1 MQIRT
6 GDISFVIDHA
16 INRAISD
23 NPDPVY
29 ALIDATQIGVTGHS
43 LGGSAALG
51 IGRTRGDVG
60 AVVALESPFLCDIVG
75 VDNGEFVWNEDAYP
89 VSVLNI
95 CSDSSWSDLDEWPQ
109 YTVNS
114 RLLVDADATA
124 YSVHMQRAG
133 HLTLT
138 DLALT
143 SPFLTRMFDGHT
155 ASIDTRYYLTTIDQ
169 LALGFFDCYLKGKG
183 EFAPQAV
190 HGEIE
195 QQTQCQTYRSEES
208 R

>member
-1 MQIRT
+1 M
-6 GDISFVIDHA
+6 
-16 INRAISD
+16 
-23 NPDPVY
+23 
-29 ALIDATQIGVTGHS
+29 
-43 LGGSAALG
+43 G

-195 QQTQCQTYRSEES
+195 QQTQCQTNRSEES